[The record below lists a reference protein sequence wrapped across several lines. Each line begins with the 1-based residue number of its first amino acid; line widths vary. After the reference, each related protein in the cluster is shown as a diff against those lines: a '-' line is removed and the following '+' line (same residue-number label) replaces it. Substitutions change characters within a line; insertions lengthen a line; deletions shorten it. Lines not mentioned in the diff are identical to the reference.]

1 MRQEEVRNLRILYNE
16 HCLGSYR
23 FSARPAKISLSN
35 MRGLC
40 RNISLQDVSSS
51 VMHSVGKNVRL
62 GFSVKCYGKT
72 WTNVLANPILL
83 SIKPSQTQWHKATS
97 PPFDCAQRVCGSWVW
112 TGKKGVIY
120 LCSMYL
126 GASARKK
133 KLNGQEWCLQLR
145 AGLGSS
151 GGAFSEY
158 RAPRLEGLLVR
169 LHCDYWPQH
178 KGLAFPRC
186 LSCLLYLCGPCF
198 SRAHKT
204 QMYRTRNW

>member
-40 RNISLQDVSSS
+40 RNISPQDVSSS

-83 SIKPSQTQWHKATS
+83 SIKPSQTRWHKATS

-126 GASARKK
+126 GASAREKI
-133 KLNGQEWCLQLR
+133 EWPGVMLTAEGWTGVIWRCFLWISGTQVR
-145 AGLGSS
+145 RSAG
-151 GGAFSEY
+151 
-158 RAPRLEGLLVR
+158 
-169 LHCDYWPQH
+169 
-178 KGLAFPRC
+178 
-186 LSCLLYLCGPCF
+186 
-198 SRAHKT
+198 
-204 QMYRTRNW
+204 